1 MPSVAR
7 PAVFPDRLPVPGDQ
21 AASRPREMRD
31 QGRAQ
36 AQQITSGRRRGAQI
50 VELAGIGKI
59 IEEQF
64 KPALMMPD
72 VGEAAVA

>member
-1 MPSVAR
+1 
-7 PAVFPDRLPVPGDQ
+7 
-21 AASRPREMRD
+21 MRD